1 MRLRTVIVVFLL
13 ALGLSA
19 VVQFATT
26 GRTGPNTKTPSTLDS
41 PEVSRIVS
49 MAPSITEDLF
59 ALGLGDRVVGVTRYC
74 IYPEEA
80 QKKTQVGGFMDAN
93 FEAIVATR
101 PDLVVILTAHE
112 EVRTTLATLNIRT
125 LTVDHRTVDG
135 ILDALTTIGIVC
147 GVPDTAEQLTR
158 SLRDRV
164 EQIRQKTEGLP
175 RPTVLI
181 SAGRDLSL
189 GRIQEVYAAG
199 QGEWYHEIIVSAGG
213 ENAYPDDGNR
223 FPVLTG
229 EGLLRLQPEVI
240 IEMVSHLD
248 ERSYTREDIVAQW
261 DRFDEI
267 PAVRNKRIHI
277 LDGNHVTI
285 PGPRFV
291 QVLEDLARV
300 LHPEIDWDTP

>member
-13 ALGLSA
+13 AFGLSA
-19 VVQFATT
+19 AVQFATT
-26 GRTGPNTKTPSTLDS
+26 GRTGPDPKSPSTPDA
-41 PEVSRIVS
+41 PTVSRIVS

-74 IYPEEA
+74 IYPAEA
-80 QKKTQVGGFMDAN
+80 RTKTQVGGFMDAN
-93 FEAIVATR
+93 FEAILATN

-112 EVRTTLATLNIRT
+112 EVRTTLAALNIET
-125 LTVDHRTVDG
+125 LTVDHRTVEG
-135 ILDALTTIGIVC
+135 ILDALTTIGNACEVSE
-147 GVPDTAEQLTR
+147 TAQELTHA
-158 SLRDRV
+158 LRDRV
-164 EQIRQKTEGLP
+164 EQIRQKTTGLP

-181 SAGRDLSL
+181 SAGRDLST

-199 QGEWYHEIIVSAGG
+199 QGEWYDELITAAGG
-213 ENAYPDDGNR
+213 KNAYPNDGNR

-229 EGLLRLQPEVI
+229 EGLLMLQPEVI
-240 IEMVSHLD
+240 VEMVSHLE
-248 ERSYTREDIVAQW
+248 ERGYTREDIIAQW
-261 DRFDEI
+261 DRFTEI

-277 LDGNHVTI
+277 LVGNHVTI

-291 QVLEDLARV
+291 HVLEDLARV

>member
-1 MRLRTVIVVFLL
+1 MRLKTVILVFLL

-19 VVQFATT
+19 AVQFATT
-26 GRTGPNTKTPSTLDS
+26 GRTDPDTETASTPDT
-41 PEVSRIVS
+41 PTYSRIVS

-80 QKKTQVGGFMDAN
+80 LDKAQVGGFMDAN

-112 EVRTTLATLNIRT
+112 EVRTTLATLNIET
-125 LTVDHRTVDG
+125 LTVDHRTVEG
-135 ILDALTTIGIVC
+135 ILDALTTIGNAC
-147 GVPDTAEQLTR
+147 GVADTAEDVTR
-158 SLRDRV
+158 ALRDRV
-164 EQIRQKTEGLP
+164 EEIRQMTAGLP

-181 SAGRDLSL
+181 SAGRDMSL

-199 QGEWYHEIIVSAGG
+199 RHEWYDEIIIAAGG

-240 IEMVSHLD
+240 IEMVSHLG
-248 ERSYTREDIVAQW
+248 ERGYARESIIAQW
-261 DRFDEI
+261 DRFPDI
-267 PAVRNKRIHI
+267 PAVRNGRVHV
-277 LDGNHVTI
+277 LAGNHVTI

-291 QVLEDLARV
+291 RVLEDVARV